1 LSFAINWRCCSER
14 AHVVHV
20 CAQASGCYGSFYR
33 DGGRIG
39 SAAWCS
45 SSLRLSCV
53 GAVEACGCSGDLAHV
68 AAGVAD
74 ARGSAASP
82 RPYCPNEPR
91 KRALGRTAHPWR
103 IAEARVRCIPGHGVP
118 LHATA
123 KLSAAPELA
132 HLPAE
137 PGTRVRY
144 DRSWRR
150 RSDIRPTSHSRA
162 RVDRAGC
169 RVRHHQ
175 GAGWHLLQA
184 YRATMDLA
192 TVEAISLF
200 QWY

>member
-1 LSFAINWRCCSER
+1 MFAPRR
-14 AHVVHV
+14 AVVMGPSV
-20 CAQASGCYGSFYR
+20 AVVVGLAAQPGVRPACDCLALAPS
-33 DGGRIG
+33 
-39 SAAWCS
+39 
-45 SSLRLSCV
+45 RL
-53 GAVEACGCSGDLAHV
+53 V
-68 AAGVAD
+68 AALGIWLTWPLAWRTPAD
-74 ARGSAASP
+74 PQRDP

-118 LHATA
+118 VHATA
-123 KLSAAPELA
+123 KLSADPELA

-150 RSDIRPTSHSRA
+150 RSDIRPTSHSRP